1 MIRPPAFDAATTRRL
16 IGSPA
21 LPCGMAIDW
30 SRQRVVVTGSAG
42 FLGRAVVAALKSRGV
57 APMRIIVPRSAS
69 CDLRQP
75 SAAHDL
81 LATSDPTVIIH
92 AAARSGGLQ
101 ANRDHP
107 AAFFHDNI
115 AMAVSLIDAAAR
127 QRATTG
133 ALQVLVFVG
142 SMTSYPA
149 AAPQP
154 LREDDLNSGDPEPDV
169 AAYGLAKRAALA
181 MLRAYHRE
189 HGLPSAY
196 VIPTNLYGP
205 GDNIDDVR
213 NAHVAGSLIKRF
225 VDAARDNTPEVVCW
239 GTGSPT
245 RQFLFVDDAAE
256 GVLRA
261 AEVMREPTPINLAG
275 PEELSIRALADL
287 IAELTGYHGRVQWD
301 TGKPN
306 GQARRALNVARAR
319 ELLDW
324 AAPTSLREGLRR
336 TVEWYRARRS

>member
-1 MIRPPAFDAATTRRL
+1 M
-16 IGSPA
+16 
-21 LPCGMAIDW
+21 
-30 SRQRVVVTGSAG
+30 VTGGAG
-42 FLGRAVVAALKSRGV
+42 FLGRAIVAALRARGV
-57 APMRIIVPRSAS
+57 AADQLIVPRSATF
-69 CDLRQP
+69 DLREP
-75 SAAHDL
+75 AAARRL
-81 LATSDPTVIIH
+81 LADSDPTVIIH

-107 AAFFHDNI
+107 AAFFHDNM

-127 QRATTG
+127 QRAATG
-133 ALQVLVFVG
+133 ALDVLVFVG

-154 LREDDLNSGDPEPDV
+154 LREDDLTTGDPEPDV

-213 NAHVAGSLIKRF
+213 NAHVVGSLIKRF
-225 VDAARDNTPEVVCW
+225 SDAARTSAPEVVCW

-245 RQFLFVDDAAE
+245 RQFLFVDDAAD
-256 GVLRA
+256 GILRA

-287 IAELTGYHGRVQWD
+287 IAALTGYRGRIIWD
-301 TGKPN
+301 TSKPD
-306 GQARRALNVARAR
+306 GQARRALDVSRAR
-319 ELLDW
+319 ERLSWTAATPLRTGLD
-324 AAPTSLREGLRR
+324 R
-336 TVEWYRARRS
+336 TIDWIRSRT